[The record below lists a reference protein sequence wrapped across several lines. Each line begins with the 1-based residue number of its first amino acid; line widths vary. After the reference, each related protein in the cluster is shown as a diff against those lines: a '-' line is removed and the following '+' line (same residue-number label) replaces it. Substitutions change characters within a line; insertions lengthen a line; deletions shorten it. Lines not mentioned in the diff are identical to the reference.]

1 MYENPLAAMPTRVR
15 TYVYLVLALIG
26 LALGALNVG
35 LLAAAVAIPAWLTG
49 SLAALPFLMTGLGF
63 TAATHVPA
71 APDAVREREYPVS

>member
-1 MYENPLAAMPTRVR
+1 MMDNPFNAIPTRVR
-15 TYVYLVLALIG
+15 TYVYLTLALIG

-71 APDAVREREYPVS
+71 APDAMRERQHG